1 LRSIGRFGSYS
12 RSYYLDGNQLRS
24 WDATV
29 GTIKATWDEII
40 DKCKTNNTSDA
51 RLKNNI
57 ETFNQAYDT
66 FFDALVPTRY
76 QYING
81 TSGRYHTGFIAQ
93 EVVKA
98 LELAGLTT
106 QDFAAVMLVE
116 DEENSYWQLRR
127 DEFVSLNT
135 WQIQLLKPRVAAI
148 EEKISQLEAELAE
161 LKSKI

>member
-1 LRSIGRFGSYS
+1 M
-12 RSYYLDGNQLRS
+12 
-24 WDATV
+24 
-29 GTIKATWDEII
+29 
-40 DKCKTNNTSDA
+40 
-51 RLKNNI
+51 
-57 ETFNQAYDT
+57 
-66 FFDALVPTRY
+66 
-76 QYING
+76 
-81 TSGRYHTGFIAQ
+81 
-93 EVVKA
+93 
-98 LELAGLTT
+98 AGLTT